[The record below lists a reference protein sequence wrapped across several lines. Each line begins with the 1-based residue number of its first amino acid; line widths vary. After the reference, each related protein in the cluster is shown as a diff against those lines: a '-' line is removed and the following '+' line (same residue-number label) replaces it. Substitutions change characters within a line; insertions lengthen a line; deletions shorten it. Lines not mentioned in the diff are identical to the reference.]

1 MKKSMI
7 EIYALAVCFV
17 CIASGGI
24 VLGVG
29 VYDVIQVA
37 APEMTLSGSQYARHQ
52 SNDNF
57 VNFQPPWPPNGRR
70 QQFPEDEQEL
80 SRLRE
85 ESYRIEI
92 AMERRDAGQSLV
104 MVVIA
109 LVIQAL
115 LFVIHWK
122 LSRRARTAA

>member
-29 VYDVIQVA
+29 VYDVIQIA

-57 VNFQPPWPPNGRR
+57 VNFRPPWPPNGRR
-70 QQFPEDEQEL
+70 QFPEDEQEL
-80 SRLRE
+80 TRLRE

-92 AMERRDAGQSLV
+92 ATERRSARQSFV

-122 LSRRARTAA
+122 LSRRARAVA

>member
-37 APEMTLSGSQYARHQ
+37 APEMTLSEA
-52 SNDNF
+52 NT
-57 VNFQPPWPPNGRR
+57 P
-70 QQFPEDEQEL
+70 
-80 SRLRE
+80 
-85 ESYRIEI
+85 
-92 AMERRDAGQSLV
+92 AT
-104 MVVIA
+104 
-109 LVIQAL
+109 
-115 LFVIHWK
+115 
-122 LSRRARTAA
+122 RATTTS